1 MTREELVT
9 ALKAQAMKVVFEKVD
24 GTERVMN
31 CTLQPSM
38 LPDQMDVE
46 EYISEKRVNPDVLAV
61 WDLDK
66 GDWRSF
72 RIDKIKEIEL
82 I

>member
-1 MTREELVT
+1 MTREELIE
-9 ALKAQAMKVVFEKVD
+9 ALKTRHVKVTFEKVD

-31 CTLQPSM
+31 CTLMPSE
-38 LPDQMDVE
+38 LPEQIDVE
-46 EYISEKRVNPDVLAV
+46 EYISEKRSNPEVLAV
-61 WDLDK
+61 WDLEK
-66 GDWRSF
+66 TDWRSF

>member
-1 MTREELVT
+1 MTREELVA
-9 ALKAQAMKVVFEKVD
+9 ALKTQHVKVTFEKVD

-31 CTLQPSM
+31 CTLMPSV

-46 EYISEKRVNPDVLAV
+46 EYISEKRSNPNVLAV
-61 WDLDK
+61 WDTDK

-72 RIDKIKEIEL
+72 RIDKIKDTEL
-82 I
+82 L